1 MNFQFKEIKIGRL
14 IKEII
19 DKKEIEENR
28 VTSYLK
34 ISERE
39 LLKLFES
46 DSIDT
51 DLLLRCCKLLE
62 YDFFRIYSQHLL
74 LYSPF
79 TIHTKE
85 KTVKKGIVSTPVFRK
100 NLYTPEIINFII
112 ELIETKQKTPNQII
126 KEYRIPKSTLY
137 KWIKKH
143 KTTED

>member
-1 MNFQFKEIKIGRL
+1 MNFQFKEIKVGRL

-51 DLLLRCCKLLE
+51 DLLLRCCKL
-62 YDFFRIYSQHLL
+62 
-74 LYSPF
+74 
-79 TIHTKE
+79 
-85 KTVKKGIVSTPVFRK
+85 
-100 NLYTPEIINFII
+100 
-112 ELIETKQKTPNQII
+112 
-126 KEYRIPKSTLY
+126 
-137 KWIKKH
+137 
-143 KTTED
+143 

>member
-1 MNFQFKEIKIGRL
+1 FLNKRKDFISLPFNFINTECSKNVIITFNMNFQFKEIKIGRL

-100 NLYTPEIINFII
+100 NL
-112 ELIETKQKTPNQII
+112 
-126 KEYRIPKSTLY
+126 
-137 KWIKKH
+137 
-143 KTTED
+143 